1 MYVAAIRVGAIRLRR
16 CDVGVMTMVLV
27 LDVTK
32 VHGAAVVAIISTP
45 RPLADLRVRQGA
57 GLWRDVG
64 VAEQHREVRYRA
76 ACGAERVRTST
87 WAVQYGAEK
96 GRDRTRGEVS

>member
-1 MYVAAIRVGAIRLRR
+1 M
-16 CDVGVMTMVLV
+16 GVMTMVLV

-32 VHGAAVVAIISTP
+32 VHSAAVVAIISAP

-76 ACGAERVRTST
+76 VCGAERVRTWPWT
-87 WAVQYGAEK
+87 VQYGAEK
-96 GRDRTRGEVS
+96 GRNRT